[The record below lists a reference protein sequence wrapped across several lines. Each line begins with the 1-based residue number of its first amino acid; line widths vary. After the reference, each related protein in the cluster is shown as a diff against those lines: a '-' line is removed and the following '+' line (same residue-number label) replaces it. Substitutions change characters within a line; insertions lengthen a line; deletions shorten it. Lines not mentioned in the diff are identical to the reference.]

1 MPAIYSDFKRLLEAD
16 PTCPMCEQ
24 QIEPMS
30 VKISD
35 DSLGEFKSLV
45 AMMKES
51 SFGKE
56 NEE

>member
-1 MPAIYSDFKRLLEAD
+1 
-16 PTCPMCEQ
+16 
-24 QIEPMS
+24 MS

-45 AMMKES
+45 ALMKES
-51 SFGKE
+51 TFGKE